1 MLPTVRMRLER
12 NVEYH
17 ESVVEQYKKM
27 METRQEEQQQDQPE
41 EERHSRRERHHPQ
54 QQQQQQEDRRLKE
67 YREISEMHA
76 EAAKQLRDLL
86 NAEALEPA
94 IREVMTQERV
104 MRDRGPVARTLN

>member
-12 NVEYH
+12 NMEYH

-27 METRQEEQQQDQPE
+27 IETRQQEQQQEVPDE
-41 EERHSRRERHHPQ
+41 EHRNRRDRHQPQ
-54 QQQQQQEDRRLKE
+54 QHQEDRRVKE

>member
-12 NVEYH
+12 NMEYH

-27 METRQEEQQQDQPE
+27 IETRQQEQQQEVPDE
-41 EERHSRRERHHPQ
+41 EHRNRRDRHQPQ
-54 QQQQQQEDRRLKE
+54 QHQEDRRVKE

-86 NAEALEPA
+86 NAEPLEPA